1 MHKFIILVFVLFG
14 TVLNVSSAE
23 KKNEI
28 TIDNKIVYC
37 SEGSPTTFAP
47 GLETSGTDY
56 DAMRPIYS
64 TLLRTIRGSTRITAG
79 LAEHW
84 VASRDGMEYIFD
96 LRKGV
101 KWHSNEHFKPTRE
114 FNADDVIF
122 SFERQWLVDHPF
134 HKIGGGEYFF
144 FQSAGMPNLLESI
157 TKIDDY
163 KIKIRLTKPNTTF
176 LHMLITGFTSIQ
188 SSEYAQKMME
198 QGRPETIDKHPIG
211 TGPFEFVNYNKDR
224 SINYKRFED
233 YWEGRAKIEKIKF
246 KIVKDPGER
255 WKKLQN
261 DQCQVMAQPLAD
273 QIEEM
278 RGNPSVTV
286 SQIPG
291 INVSYL
297 AYNLTKEPFKDIRVR
312 KALNMSINKK
322 NILEKVYRGNAM
334 NAITLIPPTMW
345 SHNYNVLDDV
355 YNPEAA
361 KKLLKEAGY
370 LNGFET
376 ELWVMSVTR
385 IHNPNPQLMAELIA
399 RDLSKIGVN
408 ARIKVV
414 DWNEYNRR
422 LNNGE
427 HQMAIQGW
435 TGSYGDPDYFF
446 YNLLTCEAAKNGGF
460 NVSKF
465 CSDRYDELVNRA
477 RKIANP
483 ALRIPLYEEAQQLFK
498 DQAPW
503 LTIAHTMQTAVYK
516 NRVQNLRLDP
526 FGGFTFYGVEVV
538 SAD

>member
-1 MHKFIILVFVLFG
+1 MNKSILLSLFLLS
-14 TVLNVSSAE
+14 VCLNVLSAE
-23 KKNEI
+23 ANNEI
-28 TIDNKIVYC
+28 RNDNKIIYC
-37 SEGSPTTFAP
+37 SEGSPATFAP
-47 GLETSGTDY
+47 SLETNATDY
-56 DAMRPIYS
+56 DVMRPIYS

-84 VASRDGMEYIFD
+84 EASRDGTEYIFY

-101 KWHSNEHFKPTRE
+101 KWHSNEYFKPTRE

-122 SFERQWLVDHPF
+122 SFERQWLEDHPF
-134 HKIGGGEYFF
+134 HNIGGGEYLY
-144 FQSAGMPNLLESI
+144 FQSAGLPNLLESI

-163 KIKIRLTKPNTTF
+163 KIKIKLSKPNTTF
-176 LHMLITGFTSIQ
+176 LHMLITGFASIQ
-188 SSEYAQKMME
+188 SGEYAQKMME
-198 QGRPETIDKHPIG
+198 QGRPEIIDQHPIG
-211 TGPFEFVNYNKDR
+211 TGPFEFVNYKKDR

-233 YWEGRAKIEKIKF
+233 YWGGRAKIEKIKF
-246 KIVKDPGER
+246 KIVKDPAER
-255 WKKLQN
+255 WKMLQN
-261 DQCQVMAQPLAD
+261 DQCQVMALPLAD

-278 RGNPSVTV
+278 RSNPSVIV

-291 INVSYL
+291 IGISYL
-297 AYNLTKEPFKDIRVR
+297 AYNLTKVPFKDIRVR

-345 SHNYNVLDDV
+345 SHNYNVLDDI

-361 KKLLKEAGY
+361 KKLLGEAGY
-370 LNGFET
+370 PNGFET
-376 ELWVMSVTR
+376 DLWVMSVSR
-385 IHNPNPQLMAELIA
+385 VHNPNPRLMAELIA
-399 RDLSKIGVN
+399 RDLNKIGVN
-408 ARIKVV
+408 AKIKVV
-414 DWNEYNRR
+414 DWTEYNRR

-435 TGSYGDPDYFF
+435 IGSYGDPDYFF
-446 YNLLTCEAAKNGGF
+446 YHLLSCEAANNGGF

-483 ALRIPLYEEAQQLFK
+483 ALRIPLYEEAQQIFK

-503 LTIAHTMQTAVYK
+503 LTIAHPLQTVVYK
-516 NRVQNLRLDP
+516 KKVKNLRLDP
-526 FGGFTFYGVEVV
+526 FGGFSFYGVEVV
-538 SAD
+538 NEK